1 MNSPCRRGGGWLGT
15 DGKNRERGGDVFV
28 YLAYDAWFN
37 VGRRDTKM
45 EFGRHSKAHM

>member
-1 MNSPCRRGGGWLGT
+1 MGT
-15 DGKNRERGGDVFV
+15 DGENRERGGHVFV

-37 VGRRDTKM
+37 VGRKDTKM